1 MLAPRKFSM
10 RLSPIRVALK
20 TFSLEEWFWR
30 LVFVGAL
37 SGMVYCEIAT
47 RTLDTASPVT
57 RRGRREE
64 KSRGWKRQSLVSR
77 PQNHEPS
84 HAVKILRQLLTF
96 VKGIGPLKC
105 PIETFIYSGI
115 SLKVSRCSPTLSQTK
130 WRTKRRR
137 RTRPEA
143 PLSRLLWKSSHEN
156 SVIRESPCGGF
167 TRSVCAYPPIPI

>member
-1 MLAPRKFSM
+1 VTPALLPQTQIAALPGVLYETLAHPSGIENIFARRMVLASGFRGSSL
-10 RLSPIRVALK
+10 RLP
-20 TFSLEEWFWR
+20 
-30 LVFVGAL
+30 L

-47 RTLDTASPVT
+47 RTLKEVRVLLISK
-57 RRGRREE
+57 RGRREE

-105 PIETFIYSGI
+105 PIERS
-115 SLKVSRCSPTLSQTK
+115 STLEF
-130 WRTKRRR
+130 
-137 RTRPEA
+137 P
-143 PLSRLLWKSSHEN
+143 SSHEN
-156 SVIRESPCGGF
+156 SAIRESPCAGF